1 MFSAR
6 KQNSDSILKTIS
18 DLFLPIEMRES
29 RSPQARRQRIFIL
42 SNLFGPIMV
51 GIITLTTWLL
61 LGYLDPN
68 SPVSLASTSLS
79 IVWIV
84 TIRLGVPYEHII
96 ALALLHFI
104 GITGWFAWID
114 GGLHSGAMPWLVVMP
129 IICVFFASG
138 WPRYLGLFAVTG
150 CIVALIGASINGYAF
165 PTVTDNEVRSI
176 SVGIS
181 SLFAAIYLGVM
192 GSIMTTLNE
201 RDEERLGTMA
211 NHDAL
216 TSTLNRRGLQNA
228 FDELMPG
235 PHCLVALDLDHF
247 KSVNDRYGH
256 ETGDHVLTEF
266 AERLRDSLRRTDSI
280 SRLGGEEFAIIMRN
294 TTQNVGYAIIDRI
307 RQEIANQG
315 IAIPGNTEA
324 ELVTFSAGLISLDC
338 ELNLDVQ
345 LNQADELMYKAK
357 HQGRNQVHQEKVSAL
372 SQLAMAN

>member
-1 MFSAR
+1 MLSAR
-6 KQNSDSILKTIS
+6 KQSSDSILNTVS
-18 DLFLPIEMRES
+18 DLFLPLEMRAS
-29 RSPQARRQRIFIL
+29 RSPQVRRQRIFIL

-68 SPVSLASTSLS
+68 APVSLASTSLS

-84 TIRLGVPYEHII
+84 TIRLGVPYEQII

-201 RDEERLGTMA
+201 RDEERLGAMA

-216 TSTLNRRGLQNA
+216 TNTLNRRGLQNA

-256 ETGDHVLTEF
+256 ETGDHILTEF

-307 RQEIANQG
+307 RQEIANEG

-372 SQLAMAN
+372 SQLVIAN